1 MLTRNEKQKM
11 EGLSVCFEKKRVSL
25 EDYKKITLKMESRKF
40 YNRELSRV
48 FNLGIAH
55 ERLDI
60 VF

>member
-1 MLTRNEKQKM
+1 M
-11 EGLSVCFEKKRVSL
+11 EGLSVCFEKKSFIGGL
-25 EDYKKITLKMESRKF
+25 KNNFKKMESRKF

>member
-1 MLTRNEKQKM
+1 MKSKNGRTQCL
-11 EGLSVCFEKKRVSL
+11 FWKKRVSL

-48 FNLGIAH
+48 FTLGIAH